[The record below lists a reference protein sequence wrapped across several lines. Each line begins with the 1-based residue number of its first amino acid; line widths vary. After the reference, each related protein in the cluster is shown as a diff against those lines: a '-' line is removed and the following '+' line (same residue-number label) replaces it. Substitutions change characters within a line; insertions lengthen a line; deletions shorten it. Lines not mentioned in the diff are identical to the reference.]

1 MKIAIKISMM
11 AFVAISF
18 LVFTGCSS
26 AKKTTSAKP
35 GQSGPAVK
43 EVAKVPIYVG
53 TWAFVVKGTPDG
65 DSMGD
70 MVITEE
76 GKVLKGTVSVAG
88 GQTDIQELVI
98 TNNVLSGIFSYNGMS
113 INMSGTFS
121 ATTYEGKVEAQGY
134 AFPMTA
140 TKK

>member
-1 MKIAIKISMM
+1 MKIVIKITMM
-11 AFVAISF
+11 AFVAMFF

-26 AKKTTSAKP
+26 AKKTASSKP
-35 GQSGPAVK
+35 GQSAPAMK
-43 EVAKVPIYVG
+43 EVAKAPIYVG

-76 GKVLKGTVSVAG
+76 GKVLKGIVSVAG
-88 GQTDIQELVI
+88 GQTDIQNLVI

-113 INMSGTFS
+113 INMSGTF
-121 ATTYEGKVEAQGY
+121 TEITYEGKVEAQGY